1 MDKTM
6 TENEIEYNRF
16 IGLLLNELVSYINTN
31 DKKKPYLSI
40 SVKNVTNND
49 EFRCIWTI
57 VGVFCNIF
65 KTDVRLSNMNFIQR
79 LKFKWVLAR
88 NEYYFPNVKK
98 NKNKNKNDETI
109 NIYDFIETEYKK
121 FHNKNKL
128 KENELKNYMT
138 EIYISF
144 YKGEFYE

>member
-1 MDKTM
+1 MDKTI

-16 IGLLLNELVSYINTN
+16 IGLLLNKLVSYINTN
-31 DKKKPYLSI
+31 DKKEPYLSI

-49 EFRCIWTI
+49 EFRCIWVI
-57 VGVFCNIF
+57 VEVFCSIF

-88 NEYYFPNVKK
+88 NKYYFPNVKK
-98 NKNKNKNDETI
+98 NKNKNDKTI